1 MTHKTHVYTA
11 ESKSGHKGVV
21 MVLLSGMDAQMRR
34 RHFWLCY
41 PHEQHVC
48 VQVLVVGKISQAA
61 VLAASAYRNND
72 TFKTQTGLIKSR
84 LIYDKQHH
92 DTKVQPPY
100 LFKIISFFH

>member
-1 MTHKTHVYTA
+1 MCVR
-11 ESKSGHKGVV
+11 
-21 MVLLSGMDAQMRR
+21 VLAVGKISLAPLPPPLPPIPLNVRKQ
-34 RHFWLCY
+34 CA
-41 PHEQHVC
+41 C

-92 DTKVQPPY
+92 DTKVQLPY
-100 LFKIISFFH
+100 LLLATLVV

>member
-1 MTHKTHVYTA
+1 MHSPESKDGGFGFCCDAQHVY
-11 ESKSGHKGVV
+11 
-21 MVLLSGMDAQMRR
+21 
-34 RHFWLCY
+34 
-41 PHEQHVC
+41 

-92 DTKVQPPY
+92 DTKVRIT
-100 LFKIISFFH
+100 LFHLQITLSHLRAEFCDVEFHSKQT